1 MGARVIPSHPAAE
14 VLLFRFL
21 GVAVIALAASA
32 RNLQAMRMERPG
44 LHLLRAALAAAG
56 SLALYLAG
64 GVLDTGNKTKVVV
77 NRRGPDGFIRPTV
90 INVAAIEKGKQP
102 DNFFL
107 APGDQI
113 IVPGNRLKTVN
124 RILAL
129 LPVANFFRVFTGGF

>member
-1 MGARVIPSHPAAE
+1 
-14 VLLFRFL
+14 
-21 GVAVIALAASA
+21 
-32 RNLQAMRMERPG
+32 
-44 LHLLRAALAAAG
+44 
-56 SLALYLAG
+56 LAG

-107 APGDQI
+107 SPGDQI